1 MDADTLLH
9 QTVVRLRAHE
19 GKYAEIARQNPDIG
33 YSWLTKL
40 AHGQITNPT
49 IGGHR
54 FVNSRYIE
62 LRCRRLRTM
71 GQVGGDR
78 GRELVLHRWQR
89 GRRSTKG
96 YRTAG
101 ADDDAGNHRDRRHDE
116 GRHYPF
122 ANTLKVEATISATS
136 TVSP

>member
-49 IGGHR
+49 IASLQQLIEALNAFEGLERGGLAE
-54 FVNSRYIE
+54 VVAQADPVMDPVME
-62 LRCRRLRTM
+62 LRAEPS
-71 GQVGGDR
+71 GD
-78 GRELVLHRWQR
+78 V
-89 GRRSTKG
+89 
-96 YRTAG
+96 
-101 ADDDAGNHRDRRHDE
+101 DAGRIVPLE
-116 GRHYPF
+116 T
-122 ANTLKVEATISATS
+122 A
-136 TVSP
+136 

>member
-49 IGGHR
+49 IASLQQLIEALDAFEGVERGGEHDPA
-54 FVNSRYIE
+54 VQADPVIDPVME
-62 LRCRRLRTM
+62 
-71 GQVGGDR
+71 
-78 GRELVLHRWQR
+78 QR
-89 GRRSTKG
+89 AEPSGNMDADHIVPLE
-96 YRTAG
+96 TA
-101 ADDDAGNHRDRRHDE
+101 
-116 GRHYPF
+116 
-122 ANTLKVEATISATS
+122 
-136 TVSP
+136 

>member
-49 IGGHR
+49 VASLQQLIEALNAFEGVERGDQDE
-54 FVNSRYIE
+54 VAAQVDTVMDPVME
-62 LRCRRLRTM
+62 LRAEPS
-71 GQVGGDR
+71 GD
-78 GRELVLHRWQR
+78 V
-89 GRRSTKG
+89 
-96 YRTAG
+96 
-101 ADDDAGNHRDRRHDE
+101 DAGRIV
-116 GRHYPF
+116 P
-122 ANTLKVEATISATS
+122 VEAA
-136 TVSP
+136 

>member
-49 IGGHR
+49 IASLQQLIEALNAFEGLERGGLAEVVAQADPVMDPVMEQRAEPMPQQHA
-54 FVNSRYIE
+54 
-62 LRCRRLRTM
+62 RRVRP
-71 GQVGGDR
+71 VG
-78 GRELVLHRWQR
+78 L
-89 GRRSTKG
+89 SS
-96 YRTAG
+96 TAG
-101 ADDDAGNHRDRRHDE
+101 YGLPRS
-116 GRHYPF
+116 PP
-122 ANTLKVEATISATS
+122 
-136 TVSP
+136 VSSQPSGPWLPSGQGKP

>member
-49 IGGHR
+49 IASLQQLIEALNAFEGLERGGLAE
-54 FVNSRYIE
+54 VVAQADPVMDAVMDPVME
-62 LRCRRLRTM
+62 QRTEPS
-71 GQVGGDR
+71 GD
-78 GRELVLHRWQR
+78 V
-89 GRRSTKG
+89 
-96 YRTAG
+96 
-101 ADDDAGNHRDRRHDE
+101 DAGRIVPLE
-116 GRHYPF
+116 T
-122 ANTLKVEATISATS
+122 A
-136 TVSP
+136 

>member
-49 IGGHR
+49 IASLQQLIEALNAFEGVERGVGDGLAAQEDPALGPDPVMEQGGEP
-54 FVNSRYIE
+54 S
-62 LRCRRLRTM
+62 
-71 GQVGGDR
+71 GD
-78 GRELVLHRWQR
+78 V
-89 GRRSTKG
+89 
-96 YRTAG
+96 
-101 ADDDAGNHRDRRHDE
+101 DAGRIVPLE
-116 GRHYPF
+116 V
-122 ANTLKVEATISATS
+122 A
-136 TVSP
+136 